1 MMTNDK
7 PEPQQQQRQRVSHM
21 LTFKEFMEEKGG
33 DVRSS
38 SNSRKKLSA
47 TVAESAPKMSNSR
60 NLSNPLPVMLTF
72 QRQQMVRF
80 SDGKIVAVYK
90 ELRTGLEIVF
100 PSMFSG

>member
-1 MMTNDK
+1 
-7 PEPQQQQRQRVSHM
+7 M
-21 LTFKEFMEEKGG
+21 LTFKEFMEEKGS
-33 DVRSS
+33 VS
-38 SNSRKKLSA
+38 SNSTTPA